1 MAERTNMNFTS
12 RVMSDPEVTARL
24 ARLRTLAGVSATD
37 RSLADALDDDDPD
50 YADDDEGTP
59 DQGGQTVAPMT
70 AALRREFFRVAER
83 GDEVYMIA
91 FLEAGYDPNMKRAR
105 WGDTVLHIAASR
117 NACDLARVLI
127 ESGKCDYLLRDAR
140 GQLASEKAYLY
151 GRNPALSRLLAIK
164 ERKQAEAAGIRL
176 TWRRQPDP

>member
-1 MAERTNMNFTS
+1 MADRTNKNFTA
-12 RVMSDPEVTARL
+12 RVTSDPEVTTRL
-24 ARLRTLAGVSATD
+24 ARLRALTGVTATD
-37 RSLADALDDDDPD
+37 RSLADALDDDSD

-91 FLEAGYDPNMKRAR
+91 FLEAGYDPNMTRPR
-105 WGDTVLHIAASR
+105 WGDTVLHIAATR